1 MTYTLFD
8 PTGNITALIG
18 GDVSRE
24 EAAKLMQM
32 HPEVEQA
39 GFIREAFP
47 EEDGDVMLKMA
58 GGEFCG
64 NASMCAA
71 VWYAGKYGLQCGK
84 VRLDVSGAEDIIMVR
99 IKKTGTDSYLAEV
112 GMPPALGIDE
122 AELEF
127 AGLKEKAPLVRYQGI
142 EHLVIEEDSPFFSL
156 LKEREKAE
164 EAVKEWCGKIHA
176 PGLGLMF
183 VKATEAGCRL
193 TPLVYIPGSDT
204 LFWEHSCASGSSA
217 VCVYIADKEGCDV
230 SLNLSQPG
238 GVLKVKS
245 DPRGLETWLSG
256 NVKVIRR
263 N

>member
-8 PTGNITALIG
+8 PTGNITALID
-18 GDVSRE
+18 GDSSRE
-24 EAAKLMQM
+24 EAAGIMQM
-32 HPEVEQA
+32 HPEVEQT
-39 GFIREAFP
+39 GFIREALP
-47 EEDGDVMLKMA
+47 EEDGDAMLKMA

-71 VWYAGKYGLQCGK
+71 AWYAEKSGLQSGN

-99 IKKTGTDSYLAEV
+99 IERIGPDSFHAEV
-112 GMPPALGIDE
+112 GMPPTLGIS
-122 AELEF
+122 AEDLEF
-127 AGLKEKAPLVRYQGI
+127 DGLKGMLPLVRYQGI
-142 EHLVIEEDSPFFSL
+142 YHLIIEEDSPFFSF

-164 EAVKEWCGKIHA
+164 EAVKEWCEKIDA

-183 VKATEAGCRL
+183 VQATEAGCRL
-193 TPLVYIPGSDT
+193 TPLVYIPGGDT

-217 VCVYIADKEGCDV
+217 VCVYIAGKEGCDV
-230 SLNLSQPG
+230 SLRLSQPG
-238 GVLKVKS
+238 GVLKVNS

-256 NVKVIRR
+256 TVKLFLS